1 MAPVTEPNNQGGKSM
16 STINGVGS
24 VDTSL
29 YMQNSAVQGSTQKTT
44 DEKEVKEPAAKEQAG
59 VIYEASSGTEKKT
72 DAIYSDRTQIIE
84 KMKADAARNT
94 ENLRSIVEKL
104 MLGQSKAY
112 TIATDDEDNM
122 WKFLAS
128 GQFEV
133 DPETKAQAQADIAE
147 DGYWG
152 VEQTSDR
159 ILDFAKALA
168 GNDPAKGQELFDAF
182 KKGYE
187 QAEKTWGGKL
197 PDISKRTYEAV
208 EKKFNEWMNPVTE
221 TDPAKDQA

>member
-1 MAPVTEPNNQGGKSM
+1 M
-16 STINGVGS
+16 STINGLGS

-29 YMQNSAVQGSTQKTT
+29 YMQNSAVQGSTQKT
-44 DEKEVKEPAAKEQAG
+44 ENKEEVKETAAAKEG
-59 VIYEASSGTEKKT
+59 VVYEPSKDAENKT
-72 DAIYSDRTQIIE
+72 DGIYSDRTQIIA
-84 KMKADAARNT
+84 KMKADAARQT

-112 TIATDDEDNM
+112 TIATDDDENM
-122 WKFLAS
+122 WRFLAS

-133 DPETKAQAQADIAE
+133 DAETKAQAQADIAE

-168 GNDPAKGQELFDAF
+168 GNDSGKAQELLDAF

-208 EKKFNEWMNPVTE
+208 EKKFNDWMNPVTE
-221 TDPAKDQA
+221 TDPTKAE

>member
-1 MAPVTEPNNQGGKSM
+1 M

-29 YMQNSAVQGSTQKTT
+29 YMQNSAVQGSTQKTA
-44 DEKEVKEPAAKEQAG
+44 DEKEVKESAAREQTG
-59 VIYEASSGTEKKT
+59 VIYEASSGADKKT

-168 GNDPAKGQELFDAF
+168 GNDPAKGQELLDAF

-221 TDPAKDQA
+221 ADPAKDQA

>member
-1 MAPVTEPNNQGGKSM
+1 M
-16 STINGVGS
+16 STINGLGS

-29 YMQNSAVQGSTQKTT
+29 YMQNSAVQGSTQKAT
-44 DEKEVKEPAAKEQAG
+44 DAEEAKDAAVKETAVKETAAEGSG
-59 VIYEASSGTEKKT
+59 VVYESTSDTEKKT
-72 DAIYSDRTQIIE
+72 DSIYSDRTQIIA
-84 KMKADAARNT
+84 KMKADAARQT

-112 TIATDDEDNM
+112 TIATDDDENM

-133 DPETKAQAQADIAE
+133 DAETKAQAQADIAE

-168 GNDPAKGQELFDAF
+168 GNDSSKAQELLDAF

-208 EKKFNEWMNPVTE
+208 EKKFNDWMNPVSE
-221 TDPAKDQA
+221 TDPAKAE

>member
-1 MAPVTEPNNQGGKSM
+1 
-16 STINGVGS
+16 
-24 VDTSL
+24 
-29 YMQNSAVQGSTQKTT
+29 MQNSAVQGSTQKTT
-44 DEKEVKEPAAKEQAG
+44 DEKEVKEVKESAAKEQTG
-59 VIYEASSGTEKKT
+59 VIYEASSGADKKT

-128 GQFEV
+128 GEFEV
-133 DPETKAQAQADIAE
+133 DPATKAQAQADIAE

-182 KKGYE
+182 RKGYE

-197 PDISKRTYEAV
+197 PDISKRTFDAV

>member
-1 MAPVTEPNNQGGKSM
+1 
-16 STINGVGS
+16 
-24 VDTSL
+24 
-29 YMQNSAVQGSTQKTT
+29 MQNSTVQGSTQKAADT
-44 DEKEVKEPAAKEQAG
+44 KEAKEAAAKEQG
-59 VIYEASSGTEKKT
+59 VVYEASSGADKKT
-72 DAIYSDRTQIIE
+72 DAIYSDRTQIIA
-84 KMKADAARNT
+84 KMKADAAQAT

-104 MLGQSKAY
+104 MLGQSKAS
-112 TIATDDEDNM
+112 TIALDDDENM

-152 VEQTSDR
+152 VEKTSDR

-168 GNDPAKGQELFDAF
+168 GNDAGKAQELLDAF
-182 KKGYE
+182 KEGYK

-208 EKKFNEWMNPVTE
+208 EKKFNEWMKPVEE
-221 TDPAKDQA
+221 TDPSKTE

>member
-1 MAPVTEPNNQGGKSM
+1 M
-16 STINGVGS
+16 STINGLGS

-29 YMQNSAVQGSTQKTT
+29 YMQNSAVQGSTQKET
-44 DEKEVKEPAAKEQAG
+44 DSKEVKENAAENGTG
-59 VIYEASSGTEKKT
+59 VVYETSSAEDRKT
-72 DAIYSDRTQIIE
+72 DAIYSDRTQIIA
-84 KMKADAARNT
+84 KMKADVARQT

-104 MLGQSKAY
+104 MLGQGKAY
-112 TIATDDEDNM
+112 TIATDDDENM

-133 DPETKAQAQADIAE
+133 DPATKAQAQADIAE
-147 DGYWG
+147 DGFWG
-152 VEQTSDR
+152 VEKTSDR
-159 ILDFAKALA
+159 IVDFAKALA
-168 GNDPAKGQELFDAF
+168 GNDSSKAQELLDAF

-208 EKKFNEWMNPVTE
+208 EKKFNEWMNPAE
-221 TDPAKDQA
+221 EADPAK